1 MLLNAV
7 KIHLLQN
14 IMVRFL
20 TIKIIFNQTPDLG
33 EKALNT
39 DASQE
44 FQLPISK

>member
-7 KIHLLQN
+7 KIPWYSGGD
-14 IMVRFL
+14 VRFL